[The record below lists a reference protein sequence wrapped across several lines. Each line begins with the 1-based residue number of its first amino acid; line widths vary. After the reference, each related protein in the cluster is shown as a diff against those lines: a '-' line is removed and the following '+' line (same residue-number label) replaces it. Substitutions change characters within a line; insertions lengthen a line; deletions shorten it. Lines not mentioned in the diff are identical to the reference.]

1 MAATA
6 CGLTSVRTGGWW
18 QRALLA
24 LLIPVL
30 AACGGGSAS
39 SAGSASPSASP
50 LLAGPTP
57 VFVLSPPVTSAS
69 PSAGPIP
76 SIDRLEGSWLVAFR
90 TSTGASGGPSI
101 VLDIS
106 PTCASGPCTATVVVR
121 DPLTGRGLATG
132 RFAFT
137 GAAFTLT
144 LPSTRTVDCAGTS
157 TVVRS
162 GAVEST
168 VLSLGAYVQQ
178 RVGSAAQFV
187 ELAGQR
193 TRSTS
198 PSATAQAA
206 GCRAEQVSEL
216 ATGSPMAY
224 VVPTPTPAGGQATGT
239 PGAPSSGGPAGPL
252 ALTFNGDQY
261 TSFHIT
267 TNAAV
272 AGSPSYAHGIR
283 ISSPLGDEATVWWD
297 IALPAGSTC
306 TVLRF
311 SVTGKGTAG
320 SLRAGLW
327 NWSTGAADHPAQVGD
342 AYGTYTQT
350 APLTGYVDANRTI
363 RGFVDTSS
371 PGGVDWQLQRVSFGC

>member
-1 MAATA
+1 MATTVR
-6 CGLTSVRTGGWW
+6 GLTSVRTGGSW

-30 AACGGGSAS
+30 AACGGGSVS
-39 SAGSASPSASP
+39 PAGSAPPSASP
-50 LLAGPTP
+50 LPAGPTP
-57 VFVLSPPVTSAS
+57 VSVLSPPVASAS
-69 PSAGPIP
+69 PSAGPRP
-76 SIDRLEGSWLVAFR
+76 STDRLEGSWLVSFR
-90 TSTGASGGPSI
+90 TSAGASSGRSI

-106 PTCASGPCTATVVVR
+106 PTCASGPCTAVVVVH
-121 DPLTGRGLATG
+121 DALTGTGLATG

-144 LPSTRTVDCAGTS
+144 LPSTRKVDCAGTS
-157 TVVRS
+157 TIVRS

-178 RVGSAAQFV
+178 QVGSAAQFV
-187 ELAGQR
+187 QLAGQR

-198 PSATAQAA
+198 PTDAAQAA
-206 GCRAEQVSEL
+206 GCHAEQVSEF

-224 VVPTPTPAGGQATGT
+224 VVPTPTPAGGQATS
-239 PGAPSSGGPAGPL
+239 APSAQASGGPTGPL

-261 TSFHIT
+261 TSFHVT
-267 TNAAV
+267 SNAAV
-272 AGSPSYAHGIR
+272 AGSPSFAHGIR
-283 ISSPLGDEATVWWD
+283 ISARLGDEATVWWD

-311 SVTGKGTAG
+311 AVTGRGTAG
-320 SLRAGLW
+320 SLRSGLW
-327 NWSTGAADHPAQVGD
+327 NWSTGAADHPAQVRD

-350 APLTGYVDANRTI
+350 APLTGYMDANRTI

-371 PGGVDWQLQRVSFGC
+371 PGGVDWELQRVSFGC